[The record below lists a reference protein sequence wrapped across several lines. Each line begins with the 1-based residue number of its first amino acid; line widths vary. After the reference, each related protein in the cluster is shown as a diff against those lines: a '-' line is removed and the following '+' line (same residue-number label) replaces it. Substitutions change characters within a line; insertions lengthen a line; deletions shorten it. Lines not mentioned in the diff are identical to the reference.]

1 MGGCNF
7 AGHGGI
13 PFLMIPV
20 FSHFQQVSLPWG
32 WGEDQMPLKRPDGRW
47 SVIKINVINELPL
60 LVSAGGSAPEL
71 MGTFAETEG
80 HLLFYSTG
88 CLINPNVPARI
99 MNGRNGY
106 CMEKEWGGII
116 ANNRYAGHAGIPLHL
131 KCTGDGG
138 LACRDEGKNIFL
150 EGSRPIGC
158 SLIQRDERF
167 LAFFLGFPKMV
178 FHIPCERRNP

>member
-1 MGGCNF
+1 
-7 AGHGGI
+7 
-13 PFLMIPV
+13 
-20 FSHFQQVSLPWG
+20 
-32 WGEDQMPLKRPDGRW
+32 MPLKRPDGRW

-106 CMEKEWGGII
+106 CMEREWGGII
-116 ANNRYAGHAGIPLHL
+116 ADNRIPLRL

-138 LACRDEGKNIFL
+138 LACRDEGKNIFW
-150 EGSRPIGC
+150 RAP
-158 SLIQRDERF
+158 D
-167 LAFFLGFPKMV
+167 P
-178 FHIPCERRNP
+178 